1 MNFPFPVLLC
11 DIGGT
16 NVRFAFQ
23 ARPDAPL
30 ERALAFKTHEHSGLD
45 AVLSLLF
52 AHLSARPRSIVACV
66 AGPVAERRVAM
77 TNADWTIDGSLLAEK
92 MGFAQ
97 GLLLNDFE
105 AQALSLPVL
114 RPEWVLPIGGLAT
127 SSRGIQLI
135 LGPGTGLGMA
145 ALAEVDS
152 RYLAL
157 ASEAGHMDLG
167 PVSAEESAIWHHI
180 DSAPLGRIS
189 AETILSGSGLQRLH
203 RARFLAAK
211 RPAPEFDEVEITM
224 RALADPDKE
233 EAHSVRLFWRLI
245 ARFAGDLALAFLA
258 RGGVT
263 FSGGIL
269 PRLVPLLDVEDFRAH
284 FENKAPYVELMRSIG
299 TRLVIADDYVL
310 TGMARLAEAPQNY
323 SIDYAS
329 RAWRAFM

>member
-23 ARPDAPL
+23 ARPATPL
-30 ERALAFKTHEHSGLD
+30 ERAPSFKTHDHSGLD
-45 AVLSLLF
+45 TVLALLF
-52 AHLSARPRSIVACV
+52 PHLPAKPRSMIACV
-66 AGPVAERRVAM
+66 AGPVAGCRVAM
-77 TNADWTIDGSLLAEK
+77 TNADWTIDGARLAEK
-92 MGFAQ
+92 AGFAQ

-114 RPEWVLPIGGLAT
+114 RPDWILPIGGAAP

-135 LGPGTGLGMA
+135 MGPGTGLGMA
-145 ALAEVDS
+145 ALAQVDS

-167 PVSAEESAIWHHI
+167 PIGTEETEIWSQI
-180 DSAPLGRIS
+180 DGTPLGRIS
-189 AETILSGSGLQRLH
+189 AETLLSGHGLVRLH
-203 RARFLAAK
+203 RARCLSAR
-211 RPAPEFDEVEITM
+211 RPPPEFDEVEITN
-224 RALADPDKE
+224 RALADPDGE
-233 EAHSVRLFWRLI
+233 EAQSVRFFWRLV

-269 PRLVPLLDVEDFRAH
+269 PRLTPLLDVEDFRAH
-284 FENKAPYVELMRSIG
+284 FENKAPYADLMRSIG
-299 TRLVIADDYVL
+299 TRLILANEYVL
-310 TGMARLAEAPQNY
+310 TGMAHLAKAPQNY

-329 RAWRAFM
+329 RAWCAFA